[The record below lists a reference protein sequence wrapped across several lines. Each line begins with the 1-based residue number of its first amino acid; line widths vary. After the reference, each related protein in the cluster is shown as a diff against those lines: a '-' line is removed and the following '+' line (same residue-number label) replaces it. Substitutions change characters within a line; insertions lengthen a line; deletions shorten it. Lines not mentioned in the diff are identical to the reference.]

1 MQFMKTVS
9 TDSNLLG
16 GGGEIRGFFSCINQT
31 DSFASGLIVAR
42 LVWAMTT

>member
-1 MQFMKTVS
+1 MQFHRFKPFE
-9 TDSNLLG
+9 
-16 GGGEIRGFFSCINQT
+16 GEKFGVFFSCINQT

>member
-9 TDSNLLG
+9 TDSNLL
-16 GGGEIRGFFSCINQT
+16 EEKNSWFFFSCINQT

>member
-16 GGGEIRGFFSCINQT
+16 EKNSGCFFSCINQT

>member
-9 TDSNLLG
+9 TDSNLF
-16 GGGEIRGFFSCINQT
+16 GGEKFGIFFSCINQT

>member
-9 TDSNLLG
+9 TDSNLF
-16 GGGEIRGFFSCINQT
+16 GGEKFGIFFL